1 MDLESEKPTAHN
13 LRKSDYEEVFST
25 EVGERVL
32 SDLFDNFHMA
42 RSTHVNG
49 DSHETA
55 YREGQRNVVLHI
67 LHLLGRR
74 SDVSWLNGILDQGEA
89 QYTRIQE
96 FD

>member
-1 MDLESEKPTAHN
+1 VDSEKNTAQA
-13 LRKSDYEEVFST
+13 LRKSDYEELFAN
-25 EVGERVL
+25 EIGERVL

-67 LHLLGRR
+67 LHLLGKR
-74 SDVSWLNGILDQGEA
+74 SDISWLNGILDQGEL
-89 QYTRIQE
+89 QYARIQE
-96 FD
+96 FE